1 MGRKSLKPFHGSCRR
16 ARVEHAFRRA
26 GKTSGLRAGFSP
38 CGNASKGHLNS
49 ATALAQWLIAGK
61 AGVRNPSSVGT
72 AEMEPGS
79 GAFAVSPGA
88 NPGLKREI
96 EGSRVA
102 ATANLP
108 CPRRSCLPA
117 SRGRR
122 RWRKRSNHE
131 GTFSRDN
138 IAMKLGSTISRWP
151 AARIERRR
159 LLATGNWPLKID
171 TNSLWIKYLHI
182 SPWGSIIC
190 GEFFPKSLIPG
201 IAQRGGSYQEGTG
214 NRRTRL
220 SPIGALR
227 LRDIV
232 RCRVRYACAQDD
244 SVPALQLL
252 FHKKAGI
259 WYPAVDQRPFLTS
272 VTRYQRR

>member
-1 MGRKSLKPFHGSCRR
+1 MVRVDRALGGARLQACRKATGQK
-16 ARVEHAFRRA
+16 
-26 GKTSGLRAGFSP
+26 AGFSR

-151 AARIERRR
+151 AARIKRRR
-159 LLATGNWPLKID
+159 LLANGNWPLKID
-171 TNSLWIKYLHI
+171 PNSLWIKYLHI
-182 SPWGSIIC
+182 SHWGSIIC

-201 IAQRGGSYQEGTG
+201 IAQRGGSYQLDNGMRQE
-214 NRRTRL
+214 
-220 SPIGALR
+220 
-227 LRDIV
+227 
-232 RCRVRYACAQDD
+232 QD
-244 SVPALQLL
+244 SVPHRRKRPSTNAAPH
-252 FHKKAGI
+252 F
-259 WYPAVDQRPFLTS
+259 DQCRTW
-272 VTRYQRR
+272 TDKDK